1 MKTRTNWTETLA
13 QIVGTDCNRILLYG
27 APGTGKTTS
36 ATRIISNYHRATLS
50 ADSQPEDLIGSWILQ
65 VESGLSV
72 MKWKDAHAS
81 LAMTRGE
88 TLILDEIDHAGSSL
102 TSTLHAVL
110 DDHAIAELTK
120 GNGERCRPT
129 AGYRVIATMNGSPND
144 LAPAVLDRFDA
155 IIQADQP
162 ASGSLA
168 GIPDSLV
175 ALLPPFTESN
185 WSNTI
190 TPRTLRAFVRLCQQG
205 IAEDTAS
212 KTVFGAGW
220 QTILT
225 AWTVKGGG
233 L

>member
-13 QIVGTDCNRILLYG
+13 QIIATDCNRILLYG
-27 APGTGKTTS
+27 NPGTGKTTS
-36 ATRIISNYHRATLS
+36 ATRIIPNYHRATLS

-72 MKWKDAHAS
+72 MKWKDSHAS

-88 TLILDEIDHAGSSL
+88 TLILDEIDHAGSGL
-102 TSTLHAVL
+102 TSTLHAIL
-110 DDHAIAELTK
+110 DDHRIAELAK

-129 AGYRVIATMNGSPND
+129 NGYRVIATMNGTPSD
-144 LAPAVLDRFDA
+144 LSPAVLDRFDA
-155 IIQADQP
+155 VIQADAP
-162 ASGSLA
+162 ATGSLV
-168 GIPDSLV
+168 GIPETLI
-175 ALLPPFTESN
+175 ALLPPVIESS

-190 TPRTLRAFVRLCQQG
+190 TPRTLRAFVRLCEQG
-205 IAEDTAS
+205 ISDETAS
-212 KTVFGAGW
+212 RVVFGAGW

-225 AWTVKGGG
+225 AWSVKGGA